1 MNTRPGTS
9 REPERSQWEPL
20 GGPTT
25 SQDRENH
32 MFLIGSGDPKWFKR
46 SPWEA
51 SQRPRTAKTT
61 KLGGPGPYANR
72 GHITEN
78 PQDPARNE
86 PGAGEEAKRNFL
98 GGPTASQG
106 PENHVFFI
114 S

>member
-9 REPERSQWEPL
+9 RDPERNQWEPL

-32 MFLIGSGDPKWFKR
+32 VFLIGSGDPKRLKR

-61 KLGGPGPYANR
+61 ELGGPGPHENR
-72 GHITEN
+72 AHMTEN
-78 PQDPARNE
+78 PQDPARNQ
-86 PGAGEEAKRNFL
+86 PGAAKRTRRTPRE
-98 GGPTASQG
+98 GPLRPNTVKTTCFS
-106 PENHVFFI
+106 
-114 S
+114 